1 MAFAEGERNISLR
14 LLADINRVCPDQY
27 VMMLRERHAR
37 ELANTSRAEQ
47 LDAIAEP
54 SYGPSHPDYPTDDQL
69 AEYDTFSRSFT
80 NGRHD
85 TFGPE

>member
-37 ELANTSRAEQ
+37 ELANASRAEQ
-47 LDAIAEP
+47 LDVEP
-54 SYGPSHPDYPTDDQL
+54 NPYGPSHPDYPTDDQL
-69 AEYDTFSRSFT
+69 AEYDAFSRSFT